1 MLVMNEC
8 ITENKINEWLYEL
21 DKDRQKFFND
31 IRLKSGSDQIKEN
44 KISNIEMIQKQLI
57 KYKKLLSKDKER
69 KNE

>member
-1 MLVMNEC
+1 MNEC